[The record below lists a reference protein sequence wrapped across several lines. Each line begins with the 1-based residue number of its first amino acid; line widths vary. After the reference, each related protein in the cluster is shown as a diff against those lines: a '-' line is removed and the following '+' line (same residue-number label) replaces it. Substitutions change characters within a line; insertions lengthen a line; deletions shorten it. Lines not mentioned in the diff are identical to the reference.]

1 MSKKIFILL
10 LVLMSISLIGIIFIQ
25 SFFILKN
32 YEENDKQFT
41 SNVNYVLEETSSL
54 VERNEFRLYLRKF
67 RDLISSETQVD
78 TIAIQNLIFIN
89 QNPEK
94 KETIVY
100 KNGVIEENII
110 IPKTKSYYDNIID
123 LISEEENI
131 SIKRVSNQRGYKKW
145 KVVLAQCLFL
155 YLLFVWQSLR

>member
-67 RDLISSETQVD
+67 RDLI
-78 TIAIQNLIFIN
+78 NL
-89 QNPEK
+89 
-94 KETIVY
+94 
-100 KNGVIEENII
+100 
-110 IPKTKSYYDNIID
+110 S
-123 LISEEENI
+123 LIHI
-131 SIKRVSNQRGYKKW
+131 
-145 KVVLAQCLFL
+145 
-155 YLLFVWQSLR
+155 